1 MPCAVLLFFLTGLSF
16 EIKCIIII
24 FFAFVK
30 RGRRRNFLRKSS
42 GRQARKRHVQCSN
55 MVSISAKTMY
65 TASCIDAAASAL
77 RSPGGAGR
85 SRGPGRMP
93 ATTYGR
99 RISRAGSGGRTA
111 ITAIRSPLRTIEA
124 RYDSSSYRKAVNC
137 VPCPYTAVSRV
148 ALAACLAAIKR
159 AAPTLPDRSL
169 RTFPRPAGDP
179 PSRSAGA

>member
-1 MPCAVLLFFLTGLSF
+1 MA
-16 EIKCIIII
+16 
-24 FFAFVK
+24 
-30 RGRRRNFLRKSS
+30 
-42 GRQARKRHVQCSN
+42 
-55 MVSISAKTMY
+55 SIPAKTMY

-111 ITAIRSPLRTIEA
+111 ITAVHSPFRTIEA
-124 RYDSSSYRKAVNC
+124 RYDSPNDRKAVNC

-148 ALAACLAAIKR
+148 ALAAWLGAAKR
-159 AAPTLPDRSL
+159 AASTLPDRSL

-179 PSRSAGA
+179 PLRSAGA

>member
-30 RGRRRNFLRKSS
+30 RGRRRIFLRKSS

-111 ITAIRSPLRTIEA
+111 IPAVHSPFRTIEA

-148 ALAACLAAIKR
+148 ALAAAKR
-159 AAPTLPDRSL
+159 AASTLPDRSL

>member
-16 EIKCIIII
+16 EIRCIINHI
-24 FFAFVK
+24 FCLCQEGKAK
-30 RGRRRNFLRKSS
+30 NFLRKIS

-77 RSPGGAGR
+77 RSPGSAGR
-85 SRGPGRMP
+85 SRGPGRML

-99 RISRAGSGGRTA
+99 WISRAGSGWKTA
-111 ITAIRSPLRTIEA
+111 IPAVHSPFRTIEA
-124 RYDSSSYRKAVNC
+124 RYDSPNDRKAVNC

-148 ALAACLAAIKR
+148 ALAAAKR
-159 AAPTLPDRSL
+159 AASTLPDRSL

>member
-1 MPCAVLLFFLTGLSF
+1 
-16 EIKCIIII
+16 
-24 FFAFVK
+24 
-30 RGRRRNFLRKSS
+30 
-42 GRQARKRHVQCSN
+42 
-55 MVSISAKTMY
+55 MVSIYAKTMY
-65 TASCIDAAASAL
+65 TASCVGTAASAL

-99 RISRAGSGGRTA
+99 RISRTGSGGRTA
-111 ITAIRSPLRTIEA
+111 ITAVHSPFRTIEA

-148 ALAACLAAIKR
+148 ALAAAKR
-159 AAPTLPDRSL
+159 AASTLPDRSL

>member
-65 TASCIDAAASAL
+65 TASCVGTAASAL

-111 ITAIRSPLRTIEA
+111 IPAVRSPFRTIKA
-124 RYDSSSYRKAVNC
+124 CYDSSSYRKAVNC
-137 VPCPYTAVSRV
+137 VPCPYTAVYHV
-148 ALAACLAAIKR
+148 ALAAAKR
-159 AAPTLPDRSL
+159 AASTLPDRSL

>member
-1 MPCAVLLFFLTGLSF
+1 
-16 EIKCIIII
+16 
-24 FFAFVK
+24 
-30 RGRRRNFLRKSS
+30 
-42 GRQARKRHVQCSN
+42 

-99 RISRAGSGGRTA
+99 RISRAGSGWRTA
-111 ITAIRSPLRTIEA
+111 IPAVHSPFRTIKA
-124 RYDSSSYRKAVNC
+124 RYDSSSDRKAVNC
-137 VPCPYTAVSRV
+137 VPCLYTAVSRV

-159 AAPTLPDRSL
+159 AASTLPDRSL

>member
-1 MPCAVLLFFLTGLSF
+1 
-16 EIKCIIII
+16 
-24 FFAFVK
+24 
-30 RGRRRNFLRKSS
+30 
-42 GRQARKRHVQCSN
+42 

-65 TASCIDAAASAL
+65 TASCIGTAASAL
-77 RSPGGAGR
+77 RSPGSAGR

-111 ITAIRSPLRTIEA
+111 ITAVRSPFRTIEA

-148 ALAACLAAIKR
+148 ALAAWLGAAKR
-159 AAPTLPDRSL
+159 AASTLPDRSS
-169 RTFPRPAGDP
+169 RTSPRPAGDP
-179 PSRSAGA
+179 LSRSAGA

>member
-1 MPCAVLLFFLTGLSF
+1 MHYNH
-16 EIKCIIII
+16 I
-24 FFAFVK
+24 FCLCQEGKAK
-30 RGRRRNFLRKSS
+30 NFLRKIS

-55 MVSISAKTMY
+55 MVSIYAKTMY
-65 TASCIDAAASAL
+65 TASCVGTAASAL

-124 RYDSSSYRKAVNC
+124 CYDSPNDRKAVNC

-148 ALAACLAAIKR
+148 ALAACLGATKR
-159 AAPTLPDRSL
+159 AASTLPDRSS